1 MAQRYR
7 HRGDRPMVIST
18 PNGQLAVA
26 PGDIGE
32 SWGEKVPNPKN
43 TEKRKYKPVDWLAAN
58 GFSKVASRR

>member
-1 MAQRYR
+1 
-7 HRGDRPMVIST
+7 MVIST

-26 PGDIGE
+26 PGDIVE

-58 GFSKVASRR
+58 GFSEVASRR